1 MSASTTAAAPA
12 PFSGK
17 ATATS
22 VPSSELFYTGIHARN
37 IGLVRKLLEVVLPV
51 GYSEDFYRKLQEAP
65 GELARL
71 AYYRDLCVGVV
82 GCRVEDGEVPGGSG
96 GGVAAAG
103 SSGAARRVY
112 MTVLAVL
119 APYRDRGIGSAL
131 LRGVL
136 EALDSGKVKG
146 AEGSLEVYL
155 HVWQENK
162 EAVRGAAARGRA
174 ALRSPTLTH
183 TPNTLPP
190 PHLPQPS
197 DCILR
202 ESWLCGRLCQGG
214 ELLQAH

>member
-1 MSASTTAAAPA
+1 M
-12 PFSGK
+12 
-17 ATATS
+17 
-22 VPSSELFYTGIHARN
+22 PSSDLFYTGIHPRN

-82 GCRVEDGEVPGGSG
+82 GCRVEDGEAPGASG
-96 GGVAAAG
+96 GVVAAAG
-103 SSGAARRVY
+103 GSSSAPPAARRVY

-146 AEGSLEVYL
+146 AEGALEVYL

-162 EAVRGAAARGRA
+162 EAVSGVAAAGGGGHPAWRYPHTT
-174 ALRSPTLTH
+174 LTKTPPNHHTPPQSSPT
-183 TPNTLPP
+183 
-190 PHLPQPS
+190 
-197 DCILR
+197 DCIL
-202 ESWLCGRLCQGG
+202 
-214 ELLQAH
+214 